1 MKVLQA
7 LLFLLCF
14 SINAASAQEVLT
26 VGMDGGFPPFNYIKN
41 QDSGRIVGFDVDLL
55 DAISR
60 KAGFRYQIEQMAFK
74 DILFALRAGRLDIGI
89 SGIAVT
95 RERKRIID
103 FSKNYYRSGLG
114 ILVRDKSLITGLAD
128 LNGRKVGVFYG
139 TVCTPFINKK
149 VVGAEIVLY
158 RSFDLMVEGVTD
170 GEVDAII
177 ADSTLLVFLLK
188 QKRFG
193 SLKRVGRIYN
203 ERPLAIA
210 FPKGSQWLEKVNTA
224 LVELKKSGEYAEI
237 YKKWIGDEPLSDW
250 FFPFFR

>member
-1 MKVLQA
+1 MKVFQA
-7 LLFLLCF
+7 LLFLFCF
-14 SINAASAQEVLT
+14 SFNAASAQELLT

-55 DAISR
+55 DAISK

-74 DILFALRAGRLDIGI
+74 DILFALRAGRLDVGI

-103 FSKNYYRSGLG
+103 FSKSYYRSDLG
-114 ILVRDKSLITGLAD
+114 ILVPDKSLITGLAD

-139 TVCTPFINKK
+139 TVCTPFVNKK

-158 RSFDLMVEGVTD
+158 RSFDLMIEGLLD

-193 SLKRVGRIYN
+193 SLRRVGRIYSK
-203 ERPLAIA
+203 RPLAIA
-210 FPKGSQWLEKVNTA
+210 FPKGSQWREKVNTA
-224 LVELKKSGEYAEI
+224 LVELKESGEYAEI
-237 YKKWIGDEPLSDW
+237 YKKWIGEEPLSNW
-250 FFPFFR
+250 FVPFFK